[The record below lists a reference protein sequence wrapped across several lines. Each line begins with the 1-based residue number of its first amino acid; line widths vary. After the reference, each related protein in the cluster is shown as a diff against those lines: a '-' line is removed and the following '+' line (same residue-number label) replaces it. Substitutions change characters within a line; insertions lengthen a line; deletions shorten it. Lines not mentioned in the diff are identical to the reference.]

1 MQTVY
6 ALQCIGS
13 TRRKEATKTNAKLI
27 AQDDAELVH
36 VSPNNSVE
44 PAHKS
49 TRLTPLKGSPNK
61 LRLQTQSASI
71 SGITLTETEKLGKE
85 KPIIKKRKRDGIEI
99 PKAVVSDKGGNSD
112 LGAEVVITTP
122 KVHGG
127 RRNSS
132 GRKKKERSE
141 EEKADVLAIIMS
153 KEKEKAML
161 IRLAYVLNVRYK
173 DSGQTFIQLLL
184 GVKSEEEAS
193 GLQGQAV
200 CK

>member
-27 AQDDAELVH
+27 AQDDAEVVR
-36 VSPNNSVE
+36 VSTNNSVE
-44 PAHKS
+44 PAQKS
-49 TRLTPLKGSPNK
+49 TRLTPLMGSPNK

-71 SGITLTETEKLGKE
+71 SGTTLTETEKLGEE
-85 KPIIKKRKRDGIEI
+85 KQRMKKRKRDSMEI
-99 PKAVVSDKGGNSD
+99 PKAAVSDKGGNSE
-112 LGAEVVITTP
+112 LGAEVIITTP

-132 GRKKKERSE
+132 GRRKKERSE
-141 EEKADVLAIIMS
+141 EEKADVLATIMS

-161 IRLAYVLNVRYK
+161 IRFFFLFTHSDN
-173 DSGQTFIQLLL
+173 
-184 GVKSEEEAS
+184 
-193 GLQGQAV
+193 
-200 CK
+200 